1 MIRIKSTVNLY
12 NMGSYKNRRNAR
24 LFRGGVA
31 LMLAGLLGCTDHNT
45 QSPTSVIATA
55 TVDLV
60 NTSGSNVGSA
70 VLTQAASG
78 EVTINLTVS
87 GLPAGPHG
95 IHFHEVG
102 VADPK
107 ASPPFSSSGEH
118 YNPAARKHGF
128 ANPQGTHAGDLQ
140 NIEVDAQGKGTLLT
154 TTDRVTL
161 TDGANTLFDG
171 NGSSLI
177 IHANTD
183 DYVTDPAGNT
193 GGRIAGGVVN
203 RK

>member
-1 MIRIKSTVNLY
+1 MKQIKSTVNSCG
-12 NMGSYKNRRNAR
+12 MGGNKDRRNAR
-24 LFRGGVA
+24 LFRGGAA
-31 LMLAGLLGCTDHNT
+31 LMLAGLLGCSDHNT
-45 QSPTSVIATA
+45 QPPTRVVATA

-70 VLTQAASG
+70 VLTQSASG

-87 GLPAGPHG
+87 GLPPGPHG

-140 NIEVDAQGKGTLLT
+140 NIEVDARGNGTLLT

-161 TDGANTLFDG
+161 TEGANTLLDG

-193 GGRIAGGVVN
+193 GGRIAGGVV
-203 RK
+203 KGK

>member
-1 MIRIKSTVNLY
+1 MNNQFTTITAE
-12 NMGSYKNRRNAR
+12 GRRR
-24 LFRGGVA
+24 TFYVWSGVA
-31 LMLAGLLGCTDHNT
+31 LLFAGLLGCADHNP
-45 QSPTSVIATA
+45 QSPTTVVATA

-60 NTSGSNVGSA
+60 NTSGSPVGSA

-87 GLPAGPHG
+87 GLPRGPHG

-161 TDGANTLFDG
+161 TDGANTLLDG

-193 GGRIAGGVVN
+193 GGRIAGGVLN